1 MEISMGRE
9 HYLQSRKKS
18 VKRCAILFNPKL
30 DVCIGSSEAYKNG
43 RYLLLEAI
51 FESTVLFCNIY
62 SPNDNNSQNTFF
74 TQLSDSLRRHA
85 DMQIVMGGD
94 FNCALAPLDKTAGTS
109 TERKKIVMNKIKNLC
124 TNYDLQDVWRSQHSR
139 TSQYTWRNNSLKVQ
153 CRLDYWLVS
162 KELNFY

>member
-1 MEISMGRE
+1 
-9 HYLQSRKKS
+9 
-18 VKRCAILFNPKL
+18 
-30 DVCIGSSEAYKNG
+30 
-43 RYLLLEAI
+43 
-51 FESTVLFCNIY
+51 
-62 SPNDNNSQNTFF
+62 
-74 TQLSDSLRRHA
+74 
-85 DMQIVMGGD
+85 MQIVIGGD
-94 FNCALAPLDKTAGTS
+94 FNCTLAPLDKTTGTS